1 MNILV
6 YDIETSGQA
15 NKRVEQWAKMQ
26 PSKLKQPLEPD
37 YDSVKAPSTWKD
49 QAKIDARIAE
59 TKEKLKAEYELA
71 SKKYATEKAKEYDK
85 LINKSA
91 LKFESGAKVISVAFR
106 KLGTKE
112 RVVFSDLDERKL
124 LIKVGDY
131 LHEHIN
137 YHLAGKTNTLFD
149 QPFLTLCFMRH
160 DLGVPKNLS
169 NSTEYKPVLD
179 IDNIGGFKT
188 QQITSLN
195 ALAYGLGIE
204 GKNGEG
210 SSVAKLHKNW
220 IMESI
225 TGKDDSRKELEEYNL
240 RDVELT
246 EEILA
251 RFHKRYVSPKVQQD
265 FEDKIKNL

>member
-1 MNILV
+1 MKIIV
-6 YDIETSGQA
+6 YDIETSGQG
-15 NKRVEQWAKMQ
+15 NKRVERWAKMQ

-37 YDSVKAPSTWKD
+37 YDSVKAPSSWKD

-59 TKEKLKAEYELA
+59 NKEKLKAEYELA
-71 SKKYATEKAKEYDK
+71 SKKYTTEKAKEYDK

-112 RVVFSDLDERKL
+112 RTVFSDLDEKKL

-131 LHEHIN
+131 LHKHSE

-149 QPFLTLCFMRH
+149 QPFLTLCFLRH

-169 NSTEYKPVLD
+169 NNTDYRPVLD

-195 ALAYGLGIE
+195 ALAFGLQIE

-251 RFHKRYVSPKVQQD
+251 RFHKTYVPSKVDED
-265 FEDKIKNL
+265 FEDKINKL